1 MPAIPPTTPPTI
13 APTLVDDLDLG
24 LSGDEVVVE
33 VAVADR
39 DVDGD
44 DELDSVVV
52 SEAEEDAET
61 VEVMSVRDGV
71 CDESEFVDFDADVLV
86 SRVAEVDCVDRV
98 GRLVVDVRVPLAEAE
113 LSPSV
118 KLVKVPAPIVPGPA

>member
-1 MPAIPPTTPPTI
+1 MPAMPPTTPPTI

-24 LSGDEVVVE
+24 LSGDEEEVA

-52 SEAEEDAET
+52 SEAEDDAET

-71 CDESEFVDFDADVLV
+71 CEEPGSVDFDADVLV

-98 GRLVVDVRVPLAEAE
+98 GRLVADVRVPLADAE

-118 KLVKVPAPIVPGPA
+118 KLVKVPAPILPGPA